1 MRDFLLSDL
10 DVFFFTCLMRIF
22 LWMAPDVL
30 IYAGIFIVGS
40 RRAVFSSPDL
50 DLFIFC
56 RFFYCRG
63 LDVLIYAGFFI
74 VGACWSTGG
83 FFIVGISTCCFF
95 TRAGYAWMCCIF
107 YCGISTCSFFYC
119 SVLPPRP
126 SLETDYC
133 TGGLASPSPTM
144 AYCRA
149 ATCWTHNRPPTTQL
163 TVALATAGY
172 PCIGAPT
179 QSSVSGH
186 RVGLHSGPMQ
196 SDP

>member
-1 MRDFLLSDL
+1 M
-10 DVFFFTCLMRIF
+10 
-22 LWMAPDVL
+22 L
-30 IYAGIFIVGS
+30 IPVGI
-40 RRAVFSSPDL
+40 
-50 DLFIFC
+50 
-56 RFFYCRG
+56 
-63 LDVLIYAGFFI
+63 FI

-95 TRAGYAWMCCIF
+95 TRAGYAWTCCIF
-107 YCGISTCSFFYC
+107 SAGSRRVNFFIVAC
-119 SVLPPRP
+119 CLPDRR
-126 SLETDYC
+126 SRRTIAR
-133 TGGLASPSPTM
+133 GGLASPSPTM

-172 PCIGAPT
+172 TCMGAPT